1 MLLPVSRRKGRVNKR
16 GLMRLR
22 QIQMLQTRFAVLVAL
37 VAYQRVLVLRRIGRR
52 HQGVAVLLILEH
64 SRELGLLLWLE
75 APVVDELG
83 AWLLR

>member
-37 VAYQRVLVLRRIGRR
+37 VANQRVLVLRRTGRR
-52 HQGVAVLLILEH
+52 HQSVAVLLVLEH

-83 AWLLR
+83 AWLL